1 MVQLAKE
8 VHLIEDRWD
17 WLLADYLSF
26 AHFFHGIGKLAFLC
40 LNFPDLPKSSLPH
53 SKEQIKAGFAYPL
66 RQLLVHSDW
75 GFPVYKVEV
84 VANNVVVFDFSLSF
98 GDLVRRFGDLVRRF
112 GDLVRRFGDLVRRFG
127 DLVMRFGDLVRRLK
141 PMLVPIGLRLYLKRQ
156 VVTALHKFYTEN
168 FGFWTSL
175 AVNRSVSS
183 GVPKLAPRR
192 WRVLEGI
199 SLKDSL
205 PCWVFLLILSWNR
218 SLIAI
223 ESGL

>member
-8 VHLIEDRWD
+8 VHLIEDWWD

-26 AHFFHGIGKLAFLC
+26 AHFFHGISKLAFLC

-66 RQLLVHSDW
+66 RQLVVHSDW

-84 VANNVVVFDFSLSF
+84 VANNVVVFDFSLS
-98 GDLVRRFGDLVRRF
+98 F

-192 WRVLEGI
+192 WRVLEVI
-199 SLKDSL
+199 SLKDSP